1 MTNHTEQN
9 LKLYSQQLVKSYRK
23 RVVVDRVSIN
33 VFQGEIVGLLGPNGA
48 GKTTTFYMFTGIIRP
63 NSGKVYLND
72 RNITYKPMYQ
82 RARMGIGYLS
92 QEPSVFRNLTVRQ
105 NLESVL
111 EFLSLKRSEIRER
124 SDKLIEE
131 FGLQKVINNKGYSLS
146 GGERRRTEI
155 ARALVTNP
163 KFILLDEPFAG
174 VDPIAVEDIQQ
185 IVGDLKNRNIGIF
198 ITDHNVHETLA
209 ITDRAYLMFEGKIL
223 REGTAIE
230 LAEDEEAKKLYLGS
244 QFKLDRYT

>member
-1 MTNHTEQN
+1 MALDKNI
-9 LKLYSQQLVKSYRK
+9 KLYSKELVKSYRK
-23 RVVVDRVSIN
+23 RVVVDHVSIH
-33 VFQGEIVGLLGPNGA
+33 VYQGEIVGLLGPNGA

-63 NSGKVYLND
+63 KSGNVYLND
-72 RNITYKPMYQ
+72 INITTKPMYQ

-105 NLESVL
+105 NLEAVL
-111 EFLSLKRSEIRER
+111 EFLSVPKKSIRER
-124 SDKLIEE
+124 ADQLIEE
-131 FGLQKVINNKGYSLS
+131 FGLQKVVNNKGYSLS

-155 ARALVTNP
+155 ARALITDP

-185 IVGDLKNRNIGIF
+185 IVADLKNRNIGIF

-223 REGTAIE
+223 REGTTKE
-230 LAEDEEAKKLYLGS
+230 LAEDEQAKNLYLGR
-244 QFKLDRYT
+244 QFKLDRYS

>member
-1 MTNHTEQN
+1 MNNHTDQH

-23 RVVVDRVSIN
+23 RVVVDKVSIH
-33 VFQGEIVGLLGPNGA
+33 VHQGEIVGLLGPNGA

-63 NSGKVYLND
+63 NSGKVFLND
-72 RNITYKPMYQ
+72 SNITRKPMYQ

-124 SDKLIEE
+124 SDKLVEE
-131 FGLQKVINNKGYSLS
+131 FGLQKVVNNKGYSLS

-185 IVGDLKNRNIGIF
+185 IVGELKNRNIGIF

-223 REGTAIE
+223 REGTAEE